1 MPRLCFFYLTCI
13 HVSRAYDRTRG
24 VSHVHCHKGRRHVS
38 LAWACHWP
46 SAMRSAAL
54 KQGWM
59 PSATVLISPL
69 PPQTQP
75 FSISRRPSFLF
86 LSITRTV
93 CLHSTLWPRTLL
105 TSSQRN
111 SVISRPNKYNSTV
124 YNPLVTLQNPRD
136 PRKLIHQNACLH
148 KLRLLGRWLYRQASG
163 WQVQLHQHRRLQ
175 LLLHSLHCHVNAT
188 VKTSHTAAYESH
200 R

>member
-1 MPRLCFFYLTCI
+1 
-13 HVSRAYDRTRG
+13 VSRAYDRTRG
-24 VSHVHCHKGRRHVS
+24 VSHIHCHKGRRHVS

-46 SAMRSAAL
+46 SAVRSAAL

-124 YNPLVTLQNPRD
+124 YNPLVRPLKPTRSAQTHTPKCLPPQTPSPR
-136 PRKLIHQNACLH
+136 PLALSSS
-148 KLRLLGRWLYRQASG
+148 LRVASAAASA
-163 WQVQLHQHRRLQ
+163 Q
-175 LLLHSLHCHVNAT
+175 T
-188 VKTSHTAAYESH
+188 TAVAAAFLALSCKCDSKNIKYGGI
-200 R
+200 